1 MIKSNRFNLFRTALS
16 IVIAFLISFFII
28 FLISDQ
34 PLEAIMKMITGPL
47 GSKRLFANVIE
58 LTIPLI
64 FTGVAVSIMFS
75 ANQINLGSEGAFHLG
90 GLVGAVIGLL
100 LPLPG
105 GIHPIVAI
113 LIGGLVG
120 ATFTAIP
127 AILKIFTS
135 ASELVSSLML
145 NYLALFFGNYILS
158 YYLRDTSA
166 GALTSHLLPQSVKLN
181 SIISGTNIHIGLIIA
196 LLVALFGY
204 LFLYKSKMGY
214 MLRISGQNEQF
225 AKYSGMNIVMVILLS
240 QVIGGF
246 IAGVGGTVQLLG
258 LYRRFSWA
266 SLLGYGWDAIIVTT
280 LAKKNPL
287 YVPLSAFFLAY
298 IRIGADIMSRST
310 DVSPEIVSIT
320 QGIIIILIVAEQF
333 LSKYKHKLVSK
344 EAKLLI
350 DAEGGK

>member
-1 MIKSNRFNLFRTALS
+1 MLKSNQFNFFRTVLS
-16 IVIAFLISFFII
+16 ILIAFALSFFII

-34 PLEAIMKMITGPL
+34 PVEAIMKMITGPL

-58 LTIPLI
+58 LMIPLI

-75 ANQINLGSEGAFHLG
+75 ANQINLGAEGAFHLG
-90 GLVGAVIGLL
+90 GLVGALIGLL
-100 LPLPG
+100 VPLPA

-113 LIGGLVG
+113 LLGGLAG
-120 ATFTAIP
+120 AAFTAIP

-158 YYLRDTSA
+158 YYIRDTTA
-166 GALTSHLLPQSVKLN
+166 GALTSHLLPQSIKLQ
-181 SIISGTNIHIGLIIA
+181 SMISGTNIHIGLIIA

-214 MLRISGQNEQF
+214 MLRISGENQEF
-225 AKYSGMNIVMVILLS
+225 AKYSGMNIVMVILIS
-240 QVIGGF
+240 QILGGF
-246 IAGVGGTVQLLG
+246 IAGMGGTVQLLG

-287 YVPLSAFFLAY
+287 YVPISAFFLAY

-310 DVSPEIVSIT
+310 DVSPEIVAIT
-320 QGIIIILIVAEQF
+320 QGLIIILIVADQF
-333 LSKYKHKLVSK
+333 LAKYKHKLVAK
-344 EAKLLI
+344 EAKLFI
-350 DAEGGK
+350 DIEGGK